1 MTKTNR
7 AFLFSLL
14 FSTMLLAQSRYQ
26 DMPGLNLKAPKPQ
39 VMILGMYHMANNN
52 LDMVKTSWDSPL
64 SAKRQAE
71 IQEVVTRLK
80 RFNPTK
86 IAVEAQWGTTKINER
101 YARYLAGQDTLR
113 ANEVDQIGFRL
124 AQQLG
129 HKQVYP
135 IDYKKDMDFDRI
147 VQFAMAN
154 GQQNHVERM
163 QQIFAFIG
171 AEDEKSKALT
181 VREHLRAINDNAV
194 LEIGNRPYLL
204 LAEVG
209 KDTSYV
215 GAEVIAGWYER
226 NLKIAMNIIR
236 IAESPADRILVLI
249 GAGHAT
255 LLRQFLTE
263 SPSTQVVIT
272 NEYLK

>member
-7 AFLFSLL
+7 AFLCSLL
-14 FSTMLLAQSRYQ
+14 FATTLLAQSRYQ
-26 DMPGLNLKAPKPQ
+26 DMPGLNLKSPKPQ

-71 IQEVVTRLK
+71 IQEVVARLK

-86 IAVEAQWGTTKINER
+86 IAVEAQWGSVKINER
-101 YARYLAGQDTLR
+101 YTRYVAGQDTLR
-113 ANEVDQIGFRL
+113 ANELDQIGFRL
-124 AQQLG
+124 AKQLG

-135 IDYKKDMDFDRI
+135 IDYQQDMDFDRI
-147 VQFAMAN
+147 IQFAMAN
-154 GQQNHVERM
+154 GQQSHVERM
-163 QQIFAFIG
+163 QQIFAFLG
-171 AEDEKSKALT
+171 AEDEKSKSLT
-181 VREHLRAINDNAV
+181 VLEHLRTINESVALD
-194 LEIGNRPYLL
+194 LGNRPYLL

-226 NLKIAMNIIR
+226 NLKIAMNVIR

-255 LLRQFLTE
+255 LIRQFLTE
-263 SPSTQVVIT
+263 SPSTRVVPAS
-272 NEYLK
+272 EYLK